1 MRNLGFRTST
11 ALFCLLALPASAA
24 RLPRVVIPTH
34 YALTVTPDIEAERFR
49 GEVTIDGTVQR
60 PTNEVVVNAAE
71 MTFRNAS
78 ILAGGRTL
86 AASVTLD
93 AASERATLRVGET
106 VPVGPISIRIEY
118 DGILNR
124 QLRGFYIGVAN
135 GRKYLASQME
145 ATDARR
151 AFPSFDEP
159 DLKATFDLTVIAR
172 ANDAVI
178 SNSPVASETA
188 GPGANQKTVRFATT
202 PRLSTYHIALV
213 VGDFQCLRDSADGI
227 PLGICAWSDRVGLGQ
242 LSMDSTKELMR
253 FFKGYYAMPYPFAKL
268 DQIALTD
275 FAAGAMENPGAITYR
290 ERGLLAD
297 PATSSFETRRRG
309 VGTIA
314 HEIAHMWFGDLVTM
328 RWWDDIWLNE
338 GFASWMARKAVEE
351 TFRSGVPATYVV
363 DANER
368 PLAVDV
374 LSTTRAI
381 RKSAETPEEIDQLF
395 DAIAYSKTAALLE
408 MLESYVGDEKFRE
421 GINLYLTRNAWSNA
435 SGSDF
440 AAAMNDATGRDVA
453 EILASYISQ
462 PGVPLVRVE
471 TRCQGDETV
480 VELKQ
485 ERFLLRGGE
494 ETRAQIW
501 TIPVCLSGGDCVVL
515 REREQTFRLK
525 GCRSGALANR
535 EGRGY
540 YIVSSKNTPAVANL
554 TPSERTVLLRDSW
567 YLVRSGQRSIGEHF
581 DLAQSLGNDPHLM
594 QNILSHAVT
603 AERFLATDAQRPAL
617 QAWIRRL
624 GHATPKRTAELF
636 ETLGNAGADPQVRK
650 ESRQIAT
657 KTLSNPAAAGDP
669 AIATQALTI
678 AAIEGDR
685 KLYDS
690 YLRAYRSTTD
700 PAVRSRI
707 IAALPAFR
715 DPALL
720 RRTLDLALTDDV
732 RSQDLASL
740 LAGAIENR
748 ANSEMAWRFVADNW
762 TAIAQKLPPGHAGR
776 VIGAGAVAFC
786 DAKWA
791 DEVQRFGKDIKE
803 ARQSTAQ
810 TVERIQNCAD
820 LRNLQSA
827 NLSTWLSSR

>member
-1 MRNLGFRTST
+1 MRNLCFRAAT
-11 ALFCLLALPASAA
+11 ALFCLLALPSSAA

-71 MTFRNAS
+71 MTFRSAS
-78 ILAGGRTL
+78 ITAGGKSL
-86 AASVTLD
+86 VASVALD
-93 AASERATLRVGET
+93 PASERATLRVGET
-106 VPVGPISIRIEY
+106 VPVGPVSIRIEY
-118 DGILNR
+118 DGFLNR
-124 QLRGFYIGVAN
+124 QLRGFYIGVSN

-159 DLKATFDLTVIAR
+159 DMKATFDLTVIAR

-188 GPGANQKTVRFATT
+188 GPAANQKTVRFATT

-213 VGDFQCLRDSADGI
+213 VGDFQCLRDSAEGI

-242 LSMDSTKELMR
+242 LSMESTKELMR

-297 PATSSFETRRRG
+297 PATSSFETRRQG

-351 TFRSGVPATYVV
+351 TFPSGVPATYIV
-363 DANER
+363 DSNER

-408 MLESYVGDEKFRE
+408 MLESYVGDDKFRE
-421 GINLYLTRNAWSNA
+421 GINLYLTRNAWGNA

-453 EILASYISQ
+453 EVLASYITQ
-462 PGVPLVRVE
+462 PGVPLVE
-471 TRCQGDETV
+471 IAARCEGGETV
-480 VELKQ
+480 LDLRQ
-485 ERFLLRGGE
+485 ERFLLRGDDAA
-494 ETRAQIW
+494 RAQTW
-501 TIPVCLSGGDCVVL
+501 TIPVCMSDGDCVLL
-515 REREQTFRLK
+515 REREQTFRIQ
-525 GCRSGALANR
+525 GCRENAFANR

-540 YIVSSKNTPAVANL
+540 YIVFSKNAPAVANL
-554 TPSERTVLLRDSW
+554 TPSERSVLLRDSW
-567 YLVRSGQRSIGEHF
+567 YLVRSGRRSIGDHF
-581 DLAQSLGNDPHLM
+581 NLAGTLGNDPDLLE
-594 QNILSHAVT
+594 NILSNAQT
-603 AERFLATDAQRPAL
+603 AERFLATPAQRPAL
-617 QAWIRRL
+617 QTWIRRL
-624 GHATPKRTAELF
+624 GQSSPKRTAALF
-636 ETLGNAGADPQVRK
+636 DALGNAGADPQVRK
-650 ESRQIAT
+650 EARQIAA

-669 AIATQALTI
+669 AIAARAMQI
-678 AAIEGDR
+678 AAIEGDK
-685 KLYDS
+685 KLYDA
-690 YLRAYRSTTD
+690 YLRTYRATTD

-720 RRTLDLALTDDV
+720 QRTLQLALTDDV
-732 RSQDLASL
+732 RSQDLAAL
-740 LAGAIENR
+740 LGGAIGNR
-748 ANSEMAWRFVADNW
+748 GNSEMAWRFVTENW
-762 TAIAQKLPPGHAGR
+762 TAIARKLPPGHAGR
-776 VIGAGAVAFC
+776 VIAAASGAFC
-786 DAKWA
+786 DPRWA
-791 DEVQRFGKDIKE
+791 GEVRNFAKDIKE
-803 ARQSTAQ
+803 ARQATAQ
-810 TVERIQNCAD
+810 TIERIENCAE
-820 LRNLQSA
+820 LRDLQSD
-827 NLSTWLSSR
+827 NLNSWLSSR